1 MKNSEKKELAKQ
13 LFLHTT
19 LNQNEIAEKVH
30 TTPKTMGKWCK
41 EWRVLK
47 AAISST
53 KDHTIARLYGGIDLI
68 LKAAEDEKRPITDA
82 EADKISKINKTI
94 GTIDK
99 DLDLAIYIQVFEE
112 YNRYLMPLNTDL
124 TRENNVYQDKFISIK
139 AGVSN

>member
-13 LFLHTT
+13 LFLHTNLT
-19 LNQNEIAEKVH
+19 QKEIAEKVH
-30 TTPKTMGKWCK
+30 VMPKTMGKWCK
-41 EWRVLK
+41 DWRVIK
-47 AAISST
+47 AAKSST

-68 LKAAEDEKRPITDA
+68 LKAAEDENRPITDS

-94 GTIDK
+94 STIDK

-112 YNRYLMPLNTDL
+112 YNRFLMPLNQEL
-124 TRENNVYQDKFISIK
+124 TRENNSYQDKFINIK

>member
-13 LFLHTT
+13 LFLNTNLT
-19 LNQNEIAEKVH
+19 QKEIAEKVLVM
-30 TTPKTMGKWCK
+30 PKTMGKWCK
-41 EWRVLK
+41 EWRVIK
-47 AAISST
+47 AAKSST
-53 KDHTIARLYGGIDLI
+53 KEHTVARLYSGIDLI
-68 LKAAEDEKRPITDA
+68 LKTAEDESRPITDS

-112 YNRYLMPLNTDL
+112 YNKFLFPLNADL
-124 TRENNVYQDKFISIK
+124 TKENNSYQDKFINNK